1 MQDSPPQKRAPG
13 VLSREGLPIVGTFL
27 IWGTGSGAQTLAR
40 PLFAYAITDSV
51 FLVTVLISTLALSRM
66 VSGPLTGYLA
76 DHWGRKPMAVTGAA
90 IRGTASGLVF
100 FTDSFPAF
108 FALEFIGAIGVS
120 MWQTTSQVIVADM
133 STPENRGRAVATR
146 NTTLRFGQIVG
157 PLLGGVVA
165 GLWSLQAVFFIN
177 AASKFVV
184 MIVTW
189 RMVKETR
196 PGSETATADQP
207 KKGTPETSGVPA
219 SGAIQPEPSVSMW
232 SIMASKPFVALA
244 MTTIAV
250 AMMNQGVFMTLFPI
264 ASKEVAGL
272 DEAQI
277 GTLVAIASAITLLI
291 SFPNGVLVDRFGR
304 KRSLVPGLLL
314 AGVAAA
320 LLALVVDFRTA
331 LQAAA
336 VFGIAQS
343 MTQGANQTYAVD
355 LAPADRRGAFLGM
368 WTSFQS
374 FGAFVGPLAVG
385 VAVEVWGFATAFTIV
400 AVFMALAG
408 LAMGILG
415 PETKARADKG

>member
-1 MQDSPPQKRAPG
+1 MKNSRAQKRTSS
-13 VLSREGLPIVGTFL
+13 VLSREGLPIIGTFL

-76 DHWGRKPMAVTGAA
+76 DHWGRKPMAVTGAG
-90 IRGTASGLVF
+90 IRGAASGLVF

-133 STPENRGRAVATR
+133 STPQNRGRAVATR
-146 NTTLRFGQIVG
+146 NTSLRLGQIVG
-157 PLLGGVVA
+157 PLMGGVVA

-184 MIVTW
+184 MLVTW
-189 RMVKETR
+189 RMVRETH
-196 PGSETATADQP
+196 PGQEAVKAGASVGSAD
-207 KKGTPETSGVPA
+207 
-219 SGAIQPEPSVSMW
+219 GAPGAEPRVTMW
-232 SIMASKPFVALA
+232 AIMATKPFVALA
-244 MTTIAV
+244 MTTVAI

-264 ASKEVAGL
+264 AAKEEGGL
-272 DEAQI
+272 DAAQI
-277 GTLVAIASAITLLI
+277 GTLVAIASAITLLV
-291 SFPNGVLVDRFGR
+291 SFPNGVLVDRLGR

-314 AGVAAA
+314 AGVSAI

-336 VFGIAQS
+336 VFGIAQA
-343 MTQGANQTYAVD
+343 MTQGANQTYAMD
-355 LAPADRRGAFLGM
+355 LAPVDRRGAFLGM

-374 FGAFVGPLAVG
+374 LGAFVGPLAIGATVEIWGFAVAFYG
-385 VAVEVWGFATAFTIV
+385 VAVVMAV
-400 AVFMALAG
+400 AALG
-408 LAMGILG
+408 MGILG
-415 PETKARADKG
+415 PETKARSDKS

>member
-1 MQDSPPQKRAPG
+1 MHDSPPQKRAPG
-13 VLSREGLPIVGTFL
+13 VFSREGLPIVGTFL

-76 DHWGRKPMAVTGAA
+76 DHWGRKPMAVAGAA

-184 MIVTW
+184 MVVTW

-196 PGSETATADQP
+196 PGSETPKAEQP
-207 KKGTPETSGVPA
+207 KR
-219 SGAIQPEPSVSMW
+219 GAHEPEPGVSMW
-232 SIMASKPFVALA
+232 TIMASKPFVALA

-264 ASKEVAGL
+264 ASKEVGGL

-277 GTLVAIASAITLLI
+277 GTLVAIASAITLLV
-291 SFPNGVLVDRFGR
+291 SFPNGVLVDRWGR

-343 MTQGANQTYAVD
+343 MTQGANQTYAMD
-355 LAPADRRGAFLGM
+355 LAPADRRGAFLGV

-385 VAVEVWGFATAFTIV
+385 GAVEFWGFATAFYIV
-400 AVFMALAG
+400 AVFMGLAG
-408 LAMGILG
+408 LAMAILG
-415 PETKARADKG
+415 PETKARSGKGPGGR

>member
-1 MQDSPPQKRAPG
+1 MQDFPPQKRAPG

-40 PLFAYAITDSV
+40 PLFAYALTDSV
-51 FLVTVLISTLALSRM
+51 FPVTLLISVLALSRM

-108 FALEFIGAIGVS
+108 FALEFIGAIGVA

-157 PLLGGVVA
+157 PLMGGVVA
-165 GLWSLQAVFFIN
+165 GMFGLQAVFLIN
-177 AASKFVV
+177 SVSKFVV

-196 PGSETATADQP
+196 PGSETAKAEQP
-207 KKGTPETSGVPA
+207 KRGSHE
-219 SGAIQPEPSVSMW
+219 PEPGVSMW
-232 SIMASKPFVALA
+232 SIIASRPFVALA
-244 MTTIAV
+244 VTTIAI
-250 AMMNQGVFMTLFPI
+250 AFMNQGVFMTLFPI
-264 ASKEVAGL
+264 AAKEEAGL
-272 DEAQI
+272 DTAQI
-277 GTLVAIASAITLLI
+277 GTLVAIASAITLII
-291 SFPNGVLVDRFGR
+291 SFPNGVIVDKYGR
-304 KRSLVPGLLL
+304 KASLVPGLIL
-314 AGVAAA
+314 AGGAGI
-320 LLALVVDFRTA
+320 LLALLVDFRTA
-331 LQAAA
+331 FQAAA

-343 MTQGANQTYAVD
+343 MTQGANQTYAMD
-355 LAPADRRGAFLGM
+355 LAPEDRRGAFLGM
-368 WTSFQS
+368 WTSIQS

-385 VAVEVWGFATAFTIV
+385 AAVEFWSFSTAFYGVAVLMTT
-400 AVFMALAG
+400 AG
-408 LAMGILG
+408 LAMAILG
-415 PETKARADKG
+415 PETKARSDKG